1 MTGDG
6 TNDAPALKRA
16 DVGFAMGISGTQ
28 IAKDAADIILLDD
41 NFASIVTAAKWGRN
55 VYASIQKFLQFQLT
69 VNIAAVVTALV
80 GSFANAKS
88 PLAAIQLL
96 WVNLIMDALASL
108 ALASEPPTDELLKND
123 PVNRSKSI
131 ITTRMWWNML
141 GHAAYQLTVI
151 FFILFEGP
159 RVWGF
164 LPGDYVERELKENSI
179 HYTFIF
185 NSFVWMQLFN
195 EFNARSLLGEFNV
208 FKGVLQNPL
217 FCGILL
223 STAGLQVVMVQFGG
237 NAMHVSEGGLDL
249 DLWGYS
255 IAFGAGSLP
264 IQQVINLLYAALMG
278 HGESVAR
285 RPGTRDE

>member
-1 MTGDG
+1 
-6 TNDAPALKRA
+6 
-16 DVGFAMGISGTQ
+16 
-28 IAKDAADIILLDD
+28 
-41 NFASIVTAAKWGRN
+41 

-108 ALASEPPTDELLKND
+108 ALASEPPTDALLKND

-141 GHAAYQLTVI
+141 GHAAYQLTVT

-208 FKGVLQNPL
+208 FKGVLRNPL

-264 IQQVINLLYAALMG
+264 IQLVINLFFTFYCRYFGMWR
-278 HGESVAR
+278 SR
-285 RPGTRDE
+285 RLEASRRLFSPRVSLSP